1 LPVETIGWTHLAV
14 AAAGYLLGS
23 IPFGLILTHLNGDGD
38 LRAIGS
44 GNIGATNVLRTGHKN
59 LAAMTLL
66 LDGGKG
72 AAAVF
77 ICAPWG
83 AEAGLAAGLAAVLGH
98 NFPLWLRFKGGKGVA
113 TTLGVLLAAVWPAGV
128 GACLTWIGV
137 AALLRYSS
145 MAALAALIAAPFYA
159 YWLAEGHAAGLAAV
173 LAVLAIIRHHANIG
187 RLLRG
192 EEPKIG
198 NRSGTKSSSGP
209 VAPPPPR

>member
-1 LPVETIGWTHLAV
+1 MEAIGWIHLAA

-23 IPFGLILTHLNGDGD
+23 IPFGLVLTRLAGDGD

-44 GNIGATNVLRTGHKN
+44 GNIGATNVLRTGRKS
-59 LAAMTLL
+59 LASLTLL

-72 AAAVF
+72 AAAVLV
-77 ICAPWG
+77 CTPWG
-83 AEAGLAAGLAAVLGH
+83 TEAGLAAGLGAGLGH
-98 NFPLWLRFKGGKGVA
+98 DFPPWLRFKGGKGVA

-128 GACLTWIGV
+128 GAVLTWLGV

-145 MAALAALIAAPFYA
+145 VAALAALIAAPFYA
-159 YWLAEGHAAGLAAV
+159 YWLAEGQAVGLAAGLAV
-173 LAVLAIIRHHANIG
+173 LSIIRHHANID

-192 EEPKIG
+192 EEPRIG
-198 NRSGTKSSSGP
+198 SRSSTGPSSGA